1 MIRCCFKQRR
11 WEYLLRY
18 RGPRKRTRPSF
29 CCKKRATWISRRAAH
44 PATQRFWNGAQA
56 SQAWGPENPQCPPR
70 GALPHPFRWPPASG
84 VLAGAGLRPGPPRV
98 LMHQWGGRGLLHE
111 LVLQVCEHGLGGG
124 LSARSASGLHPALS
138 RTPGLGAKGWRERI
152 HPQSPPEI
160 RTHTE
165 GKATG
170 CPPAPQFSAAQ
181 SHRCSHDCS

>member
-1 MIRCCFKQRR
+1 M
-11 WEYLLRY
+11 
-18 RGPRKRTRPSF
+18 GPRRPKPGVLRTHS
-29 CCKKRATWISRRAAH
+29 T
-44 PATQRFWNGAQA
+44 
-56 SQAWGPENPQCPPR
+56 PR
-70 GALPHPFRWPPASG
+70 GGLFHTPSAGRLHSG

-124 LSARSASGLHPALS
+124 LSVRPASGLHPALS

-170 CPPAPQFSAAQ
+170 CPLCTSVFCRTESPVLSRLFLINITFSFKTSQFQFHERRFNRKSNPTVWEAQ
-181 SHRCSHDCS
+181 FTQLLRK